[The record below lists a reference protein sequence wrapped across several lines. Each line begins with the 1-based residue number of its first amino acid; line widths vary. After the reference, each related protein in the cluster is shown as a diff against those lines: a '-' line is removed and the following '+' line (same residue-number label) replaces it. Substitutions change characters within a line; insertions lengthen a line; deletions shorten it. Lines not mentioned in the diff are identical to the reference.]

1 MHLAIYKKTHKE
13 VQLKLHL
20 RLHLKLHLAR
30 LLRLHLSCACIALVG
45 ALIMHKKAKNNT
57 SNGGLDNALE
67 VTLHGRLKVALKS
80 AP

>member
-1 MHLAIYKKTHKE
+1 MHLAIYKKAHKE

-57 SNGGLDNALE
+57 SNGGLDNAL
-67 VTLHGRLKVALKS
+67 HGRLKVALKS

>member
-1 MHLAIYKKTHKE
+1 MKLPLAG
-13 VQLKLHL
+13 
-20 RLHLKLHLAR
+20 

-57 SNGGLDNALE
+57 SNGGLDNAL
-67 VTLHGRLKVALKS
+67 HGRLKVALKS